1 MILAR
6 HILREHVAPFLY
18 ALFVITAIFLVDF
31 VVQIMD
37 SILTKGLDP
46 HVVLELFVLNTAW
59 MLALSVPMSVLVA
72 SLMAFGR
79 MSSDREIDAMRAA
92 GMHPARMILP
102 SLVCAVLVSAA
113 LVWFNNKVLPEA
125 NFRAASLREDISRKR
140 PSVML
145 EPRTMIQDF
154 EGFRIWIQD
163 VDPTTDSLS
172 DLLIHQLDRN
182 GGPPT
187 VISARRGAVVL
198 ADAGRTWKFTLH
210 DGETHS
216 PDRSEATRYV
226 RIRFQELLVDVP
238 NVDSRLHRSEK
249 GYRSDREM
257 PVEAMRERVEQA
269 RMRES
274 TQVAESGERLFA
286 DLRFVTNLLE
296 LDSSSRDTTGA
307 SKATAPAA
315 SSAAEASDGAASV
328 GKTAATGKASKASKV
343 SRASKASKGGKDG
356 IRREFSGIRALGGVQ
371 VPTGSPSEAIAE
383 TGARDFA
390 ALLESRQR
398 ETRSAQERIKVERD
412 EANRFLVEIHKKFS
426 IPAACVV
433 FVLVGAPLGIMAR
446 SGGVGTGVAYSLAFF
461 ILYWAGLIG
470 GESLADRGVVRP
482 ALAMW
487 GPNILLG
494 LLGVVLVSRMGR
506 DVQFFPLQWAKG
518 WLLRLLPTRSR
529 P

>member
-46 HVVLELFVLNTAW
+46 HVVLELFLLNTAW
-59 MLALSVPMSVLVA
+59 MLALSIPMSVLVA

-102 SLVCAVLVSAA
+102 SLACAILISAG

-154 EGFRIWIQD
+154 DGFRIWIQD
-163 VDPTTDSLS
+163 VDPATDSLS

-182 GGPPT
+182 GGAPT
-187 VISARRGAVVL
+187 VITARTGTVVL

-216 PDRSEATRYV
+216 PDRAEPTRYA

-257 PVEAMRERVEQA
+257 PIEAMQERVEVALDRA
-269 RMRES
+269 RLQ
-274 TQVAESGERLFA
+274 TVESGERIFA

-296 LDSSSRDTTGA
+296 LDSASRAQGGKEPDTLSRNPDAKEGLAVGA
-307 SKATAPAA
+307 PPKR
-315 SSAAEASDGAASV
+315 E
-328 GKTAATGKASKASKV
+328 GKPSPQASKASKT
-343 SRASKASKGGKDG
+343 AKTPGGEKEG
-356 IRREFSGIRALGGVQ
+356 PGLLSGLRALNGLH
-371 VPTGSPSEAIAE
+371 VPTGSPEPLSEAGQADL
-383 TGARDFA
+383 AS
-390 ALLESRQR
+390 LLESRQR
-398 ETRSAQERIKVERD
+398 ETRMAQERIKVERD

-426 IPAACVV
+426 IPAACIV

-470 GESLADRGVVRP
+470 GESLADRGIVRP

-487 GPNILLG
+487 GPNLVLG
-494 LLGVVLVSRMGR
+494 LLGVWLVSRMGR
-506 DVQFFPLQWAKG
+506 DVQFFPWQWIKGSVRRLRPAKA
-518 WLLRLLPTRSR
+518 LP
-529 P
+529 

>member
-6 HILREHVAPFLY
+6 HILREHLAPFLY

-59 MLALSVPMSVLVA
+59 MLALSIPMSVLVA

-92 GMHPARMILP
+92 GVHPARMILP
-102 SLVCAVLVSAA
+102 SLVCAVLVSAS

-154 EGFRIWIQD
+154 DGFRIWIQE
-163 VDPTTDSLS
+163 VDPATDSLR

-187 VISARRGAVVL
+187 VITARSGSVVL
-198 ADAGRTWKFTLH
+198 ADADRTWKFTLH

-216 PDRSEATRYV
+216 PDRAEPTRYA
-226 RIRFQELLVDVP
+226 RIEFRELLVDVP

-257 PVEAMRERVEQA
+257 PIEAMQERVDAAKNRER
-269 RMRES
+269 
-274 TQVAESGERLFA
+274 TQIAESGERLFA

-296 LDSSSRDTTGA
+296 LDSASRANAGKAPDTLSVDSAVRLGKNADGSVPGA
-307 SKATAPAA
+307 RARNKA
-315 SSAAEASDGAASV
+315 SAAKQAPSRKKSDAV
-328 GKTAATGKASKASKV
+328 V
-343 SRASKASKGGKDG
+343 S
-356 IRREFSGIRALGGVQ
+356 SGIRAFGGSRV
-371 VPTGSPSEAIAE
+371 E
-383 TGARDFA
+383 TASDALFPPQSGAGELSS
-390 ALLESRQR
+390 LLDARQR
-398 ETRSAQERIKVERD
+398 ETRIAREQIKVERD

-426 IPAACVV
+426 IPAACIV

-446 SGGVGTGVAYSLAFF
+446 SGGIGTGVAYSLAFF

-494 LLGVVLVSRMGR
+494 FLGIWLVSRMGR
-506 DVQFFPLQWAKG
+506 DVQFFPLQWV
-518 WLLRLLPTRSR
+518 RSLFARIR
-529 P
+529 PARRAA